1 MARRVNKKFLTI
13 LSLVIMG
20 GLLAAVAFSKFK
32 KPDAGLLWE
41 RAYKQLELARAEKDA
56 RAYKLAKEHF
66 AKAFR
71 ADPNNIEGM
80 VKYGDLLH
88 ELARYDLEEVG
99 KDVQVWERTLELN
112 PAYVPAL
119 ERLVDSYMEHCKL
132 QPIPDA
138 FTRPGARAE
147 TLH

>member
-20 GLLAAVAFSKFK
+20 GLLGAVAFSKFK

-41 RAYKQLELARAEKDA
+41 RAYKQLETARAEKDPQ
-56 RAYKLAKEHF
+56 AYKLAKEHF

-88 ELARYDLEEVG
+88 EHVPESGGADEVG
-99 KDVQVWERTLELN
+99 LRLGDDAGGDGAAEDQVRVSVRVAW
-112 PAYVPAL
+112 
-119 ERLVDSYMEHCKL
+119 
-132 QPIPDA
+132 
-138 FTRPGARAE
+138 GA
-147 TLH
+147 